1 MLFCTDVAARGI
13 DIPDL
18 DWIVQYAPPQDP
30 SFFIHRVGRTAR
42 AGKKGQSL
50 LFIEPSEKAYIPF
63 TKKRGVPLEEFEMKA
78 DEALHAQ
85 SLEYLSA
92 VREHCAHDRDF
103 YEESVT
109 AFTADIRV
117 GVGRAREA

>member
-18 DWIVQYAPPQDP
+18 DWIVQYAPPP
-30 SFFIHRVGRTAR
+30 APPFFIPRVGRTAR

-63 TKKRGVPLEEFEMKA
+63 TKKRGSP
-78 DEALHAQ
+78 
-85 SLEYLSA
+85 SRSS
-92 VREHCAHDRDF
+92 R
-103 YEESVT
+103 
-109 AFTADIRV
+109 
-117 GVGRAREA
+117 

>member
-1 MLFCTDVAARGI
+1 
-13 DIPDL
+13 
-18 DWIVQYAPPQDP
+18 
-30 SFFIHRVGRTAR
+30 
-42 AGKKGQSL
+42 
-50 LFIEPSEKAYIPF
+50 
-63 TKKRGVPLEEFEMKA
+63 MKA
-78 DEALHAQ
+78 DEALRAQ

-117 GVGRAREA
+117 SAGRAREA